1 MELHFRI
8 RGLGSRV
15 VTAAIGGHPV
25 WHGRVGETFVP
36 VDVPDLKLQPGLNT
50 ITFTSDSP
58 GVAEAPRPDARLLAF
73 ALYDLRMN

>member
-1 MELHFRI
+1 
-8 RGLGSRV
+8 
-15 VTAAIGGHPV
+15 
-25 WHGRVGETFVP
+25 